1 MQQSKNFLRIIMKLR
16 EIPIIAILILQ
27 DCKQGP
33 QHDSREAKIALEAT
47 AETTPATTTTSPQNS
62 EPDTL
67 ESKYFSSGKLESAA
81 FAEYHGE
88 KNVKLTFSESGILAS
103 KIANYSGYPRTTS
116 EYDAEGK
123 KIHEWTDGDIGGCI
137 GPVGKELFWAANGT
151 VMKEINYQYSDAPCS
166 EKVTRTTEKTFF
178 AENGGTKSVQNYLQ
192 SYEGSEPCPCGTW
205 TDFDN
210 KGTIISQREYAP
222 CDGSPLCN

>member
-1 MQQSKNFLRIIMKLR
+1 MTVQ
-16 EIPIIAILILQ
+16 A
-27 DCKQGP
+27 CKQSGH
-33 QHDSREAKIALEAT
+33 QNSRDSKISTKTDFST
-47 AETTPATTTTSPQNS
+47 AEKTPAEVPQNS

-67 ESKYFSSGKLESAA
+67 ESKYFSSGKLESAT